1 MVDDLEDF
9 ISLSYAPFSSE
20 HKDRKI
26 LNATNFAH
34 ELSYLL
40 NQVEFHHD
48 IHDPVTF
55 LMDTIF
61 QKAPYVA
68 ALGLIKNCSCKYE
81 LLMYFMLQR
90 LYYFYDFICNIEET
104 CFTSQI
110 IAWIH

>member
-26 LNATNFAH
+26 LNVTNFAH

-40 NQVEFHHD
+40 NQVKFHHEL
-48 IHDPVTF
+48 HDPIAF
-55 LMDTIF
+55 LMDTFF

-68 ALGLIKNCSCKYE
+68 SLGLIKICSCNYE
-81 LLMYFMLQR
+81 PLMDFFCKGYIIFMLSYAIYNKIV
-90 LYYFYDFICNIEET
+90 LL
-104 CFTSQI
+104 
-110 IAWIH
+110 AK